1 MPDDDA
7 SFDKKSR
14 LALLWLS
21 WRRRRRAC
29 EENVVVVVVVRASIV
44 VVLVFE
50 EASRTILMPICV
62 SMGW

>member
-29 EENVVVVVVVRASIV
+29 EENVVVV
-44 VVLVFE
+44 
-50 EASRTILMPICV
+50 
-62 SMGW
+62 